1 MFIAHQNVAK
11 VISMGISD
19 FPKRVVFVEAATAK
33 ESPIEQWQVVNG
45 TVLSVGF
52 VIPNTGFHRIVAFNK
67 RNEKCGE
74 AEITVVQAPP
84 EIRHVPSGR
93 RRRTINFR

>member
-1 MFIAHQNVAK
+1 
-11 VISMGISD
+11 MGISD
-19 FPKRVVFVEAATAK
+19 FPKRVCVVEGATAK
-33 ESPIEQWQVVNG
+33 ETALQQWNVVNG
-45 TVLSVGF
+45 TVVSVGF

-74 AEITVVQAPP
+74 AEITVMQAPP

-93 RRRTINFR
+93 RRRTINVR